1 MGGLYGRICEL
12 LNTHDVPDAPWK
24 TVAAVIAVIACFGT
38 AVYHIVQVVLSFL

>member
-24 TVAAVIAVIACFGT
+24 TVAAVIACFGT
-38 AVYHIVQVVLSFL
+38 AVYHIVKVVLPFL